1 MADCQWEVSYKVPGE
16 LPRGNCGGEAR
27 EQGVKKKVREGT
39 PLLKKGSNVAGCS
52 LCSGRVAVRWQPSG
66 SAPEG
71 GGIELELRS

>member
-1 MADCQWEVSYKVPGE
+1 MGRLES
-16 LPRGNCGGEAR
+16 R
-27 EQGVKKKVREGT
+27 GVKEKVREGT

>member
-1 MADCQWEVSYKVPGE
+1 MKE
-16 LPRGNCGGEAR
+16 
-27 EQGVKKKVREGT
+27 KVREGT
-39 PLLKKGSNVAGCS
+39 PLLKKGSDVAGCS

>member
-1 MADCQWEVSYKVPGE
+1 M
-16 LPRGNCGGEAR
+16 
-27 EQGVKKKVREGT
+27 KKKVREGT